1 MFEGRTRFTGTSV
14 RSPEMKLALARWI
27 HAVTRKA
34 KVREPK
40 RDRTRAFI
48 GGIPLALALSAGVLG
63 APTAHAAPC
72 SETPVASGTG
82 AATIYTVTFTTV
94 GACDWTPPAGVVS
107 VDVLLVSG
115 GGGGGGG
122 YSDGG
127 GGGGAGAEAKVVAGI
142 GVVSGTSYTVT
153 VGDGGLG
160 GGVYPTPLPG
170 SADNGASGGMSSFR
184 TQSAN
189 VGGGGSPGGVTT
201 GRGGNGG
208 DRGASGGT
216 TTESSG
222 GGGAGMSGAGSAATS
237 GSGGSG
243 SAGAVAASRSGLFS
257 GWADVYGGGGGGG
270 AGAGAGT
277 AGAGGSGGGASGG
290 VGVDGLSGTSNT
302 GGGGGGGGDGRPGGQ
317 GGSGIVVIKY
327 QVASVSPSTLTVNAT
342 VGQAITPTTFVLY
355 GVGATALNQR
365 CESTPG
371 TYDGTSATYELVP
384 GVTLDESTCVLSG
397 TPSAAA
403 STAAF
408 VIGGGGSATVPA
420 GGRSTV
426 TLTVSAGGGGGSG
439 GGSGGG
445 GSSSTPEPTPTPT
458 PTPTPSSVATTPP
471 VVEPIPPGSNPNIP
485 ASGVPLGASVYLVN
499 GEPQTVVVRP
509 DAPKDATA
517 IDVVGD
523 GFTMKLAGLGAN
535 GQPLGVTSDGA
546 LILQADRTAAVEG
559 TGFLPN
565 SDVNLY
571 TFSTPRFL
579 GTVKTDASGNF
590 KGTVPL
596 PMDIPAG
603 RHTLQSNGLA
613 PDGAVRSLSLGVLIS
628 ADKAPAKARTAKA
641 TVYFASGSSVLD
653 SKAKAS
659 LLAAARKIPKSA
671 TILSVLS
678 TGYVQG
684 TAFTGNDPKLSTAR
698 AVNAAAFLKLKGV
711 RGKSSVAVGRG
722 VAKES
727 GPTARRVEVV
737 IAYTVKR

>member
-1 MFEGRTRFTGTSV
+1 MIEGRTRFTGTPV
-14 RSPEMKLALARWI
+14 RRPEMKLALARWI

-34 KVREPK
+34 KLREPN

-48 GGIPLALALSAGVLG
+48 GGISLALALSAGVLG

-94 GACDWTPPAGVVS
+94 GVCDWTPPAGVVS

-160 GGVYPTPLPG
+160 GLLIP
-170 SADNGASGGMSSFR
+170 SADNGASGGMSSFH

-243 SAGAVAASRSGLFS
+243 SAGAVAASISGLFS

-270 AGAGAGT
+270 AGTGAGA

-342 VGQAITPTTFVLY
+342 VGQVITPTTFVLY
-355 GVGATALNQR
+355 GVGATALNQW

-426 TLTVSAGGGGGSG
+426 TLTVSAGGGGSG
-439 GGSGGG
+439 GGG
-445 GSSSTPEPTPTPT
+445 GSSSTPEPTPEPTPT
-458 PTPTPSSVATTPP
+458 PTPTPTASPAATTPP
-471 VVEPIPPGSNPNIP
+471 LLAPIPPGSNPNIP
-485 ASGVPLGASVYLVN
+485 TSGVPLGASVLLVN
-499 GEPQTVVVRP
+499 GESQTVVVRP

-559 TGFLPN
+559 AGFLPN

-579 GTVKTDASGNF
+579 GAVKTDASGNF

-596 PMDIPAG
+596 PTDIPAG

-613 PDGAVRSLSLGVLIS
+613 PDGAVRSLSLGVLLT
-628 ADKAPAKARTAKA
+628 ADKARAKARTAKA
-641 TVYFASGSSVLD
+641 TVYFNALSPALTSS
-653 SKAKAS
+653 AKAS
-659 LLAAARKIPKSA
+659 LKALVKGRAASA
-671 TILSVLS
+671 TRTLVV
-678 TGYVQG
+678 GYVQDSG
-684 TAFTGNDPKLSTAR
+684 LASNNQTLSAQR
-698 AVNAAAFLKLKGV
+698 AKTIAAYLRSLGLKGTV
-711 RGKSSVAVGRG
+711 VTQGDG

-727 GPTARRVEVV
+727 GAAGRKAEVTIRYRR
-737 IAYTVKR
+737 

>member
-1 MFEGRTRFTGTSV
+1 MS
-14 RSPEMKLALARWI
+14 RSI
-27 HAVTRKA
+27 SN
-34 KVREPK
+34 
-40 RDRTRAFI
+40 AFI
-48 GGIPLALALSAGVLG
+48 GGISLALTLGAGVLG

-72 SETPVASGTG
+72 IETPVASGTG

-94 GACDWTPPAGVVS
+94 GVCDWTPPAGVVL

-122 YSDGG
+122 QDAGTGG
-127 GGGGAGAEAKVVAGI
+127 GGGGAGAEAKVVAG
-142 GVVSGTSYTVT
+142 VNVASGAPLAIE

-160 GGVYPTPLPG
+160 GVPDFPGDTGDPSIVTRGSTVY
-170 SADNGASGGMSSFR
+170 
-184 TQSAN
+184 SAN
-189 VGGGGSPGGVTT
+189 TGGAGNPGAGGVGG
-201 GRGGNGG
+201 RGG
-208 DRGASGGT
+208 DRGATGGD
-216 TTESSG
+216 
-222 GGGAGMSGAGSAATS
+222 GATN
-237 GSGGSG
+237 
-243 SAGAVAASRSGLFS
+243 
-257 GWADVYGGGGGGG
+257 ADGGGGG
-270 AGAGAGT
+270 AGAGLGGGGASATNANGAAGT
-277 AGAGGSGGGASGG
+277 AGAVVASIPANSLFAGWAGVYGAS
-290 VGVDGLSGTSNT
+290 
-302 GGGGGGGGDGRPGGQ
+302 GGGGGGSGSAAGGLGGTGGAGAG
-317 GGSGIVVIKY
+317 GGSGSAGSTGASNTGAGGGGGGSNSAGGKGGSGLVIVKY
-327 QVASVSPSTLTVNAT
+327 QVASISPSTLTVNAT

-355 GVGATALNQR
+355 GVGAAPLDQW

-371 TYDGTSATYELVP
+371 TYDNASATYELVP

-426 TLTVSAGGGGGSG
+426 TLTVSAGGGGSG

-445 GSSSTPEPTPTPT
+445 GSSSSPEPTPTPT

-471 VVEPIPPGSNPNIP
+471 VVEPIAPGSNPNIP

-596 PMDIPAG
+596 PMDIPPG

-613 PDGAVRSLSLGVLIS
+613 PDGAVRSLSLGVLLS
-628 ADKAPAKARTAKA
+628 ADKVAGKPRTVKA
-641 TVYFASGSSVLD
+641 TVYFDALSAELTSS
-653 SKAKAS
+653 AKAS
-659 LLAAARKIPKSA
+659 LGALVKGRATSA
-671 TILSVLS
+671 TRTLVV
-678 TGYVQG
+678 GYVQDSG
-684 TAFTGNDPKLSTAR
+684 LASNNQTLSSQR
-698 AVNAAAFLKLKGV
+698 AKTIAAYLRSLGLKGAV
-711 RGKSSVAVGRG
+711 VTRGDG
-722 VAKES
+722 VARES
-727 GPTARRVEVV
+727 GAAGRKAVV
-737 IAYTVKR
+737 TIRYLR

>member
-1 MFEGRTRFTGTSV
+1 MS
-14 RSPEMKLALARWI
+14 RSI
-27 HAVTRKA
+27 SN
-34 KVREPK
+34 
-40 RDRTRAFI
+40 AFI
-48 GGIPLALALSAGVLG
+48 GGISLALTLGAGVLG

-72 SETPVASGTG
+72 IETPVASGTG

-160 GGVYPTPLPG
+160 GGVYPTPSPG
-170 SADNGASGGMSSFR
+170 AADNGASGDRSSFGI
-184 TQSAN
+184 QNAN
-189 VGGGGSPGGVTT
+189 GGGGGSPGGVPT

-216 TTESSG
+216 TTQSSG

-270 AGAGAGT
+270 AGVGAGA

-302 GGGGGGGGDGRPGGQ
+302 GGGGGGGGDGRPGGK

-355 GVGATALNQR
+355 GVGATPLNQW

-371 TYDGTSATYELVP
+371 TYDNASATYELVP

-426 TLTVSAGGGGGSG
+426 TLTVSAGGGGSG

-445 GSSSTPEPTPTPT
+445 GSSSSPEPTPTPT
-458 PTPTPSSVATTPP
+458 PTPSPSSVAATVP

-485 ASGVPLGASVYLVN
+485 TSGVPLGASVYLVN

-579 GTVKTDASGNF
+579 GTVKTDAAGNF

-596 PMDIPAG
+596 PTDIPPG

-613 PDGAVRSLSLGVLIS
+613 PDGAVRSLSLGVLLS
-628 ADKAPAKARTAKA
+628 ADKVAGKPRTVKAM
-641 TVYFASGSSVLD
+641 VYFDALSAELTST
-653 SKAKAS
+653 AKAS
-659 LLAAARKIPKSA
+659 LKELVKGRAASA
-671 TILSVLS
+671 TRTLVL
-678 TGYVQG
+678 GYVQDSG
-684 TAFTGNDPKLSTAR
+684 LTSNNQTLSSQR
-698 AVNAAAFLKLKGV
+698 AKTIAAYLRSLGLKGAV
-711 RGKSSVAVGRG
+711 VTRGDG
-722 VAKES
+722 VARES
-727 GPTARRVEVV
+727 GAAGRKAVV
-737 IAYTVKR
+737 TIRYLR

>member
-1 MFEGRTRFTGTSV
+1 MFEGRTRFTGTPV
-14 RSPEMKLALARWI
+14 RRPEMKLALARWI

-34 KVREPK
+34 KLREPN

-48 GGIPLALALSAGVLG
+48 GGISLALALSAGVLG

-72 SETPVASGTG
+72 IETPVASGTG

-94 GACDWTPPAGVVS
+94 GACDWTAPAGVVS
-107 VDVLLVSG
+107 IDVLLVSG

-142 GVVSGTSYTVT
+142 GVVSGSSYTVT

-170 SADNGASGGMSSFR
+170 SADNGASGGMSSFH

-189 VGGGGSPGGVTT
+189 GGGGGSPGGVTT

-243 SAGAVAASRSGLFS
+243 SAGAVAASISGLFS

-270 AGAGAGT
+270 AGTGAGA

-327 QVASVSPSTLTVNAT
+327 QVASISPSTLTVNAT

-355 GVGATALNQR
+355 GVGATALNQW

-371 TYDGTSATYELVP
+371 TYDGTSAYELVP
-384 GVTLDESTCVLSG
+384 GITLDENTCVLSG

-426 TLTVSAGGGGGSG
+426 TLTVSAGGGGSG
-439 GGSGGG
+439 GGG
-445 GSSSTPEPTPTPT
+445 GSSSTPEPTPEPTPT
-458 PTPTPSSVATTPP
+458 PTPAPTPSSVATTPP

-485 ASGVPLGASVYLVN
+485 TSGVPLGASVYLVN

-523 GFTMKLAGLGAN
+523 GFTMKLAGLGGN

-546 LILQADRTAAVEG
+546 LILQSDRTAAVEG

-596 PMDIPAG
+596 PTDIPAG

-613 PDGAVRSLSLGVLIS
+613 PDGAVRSLSLGVLLT
-628 ADKAPAKARTAKA
+628 ADKARVKARTAKA
-641 TVYFASGSSVLD
+641 TVYFNALSPELTSS
-653 SKAKAS
+653 AKAS
-659 LLAAARKIPKSA
+659 LKSLAKGRAASA
-671 TILSVLS
+671 TRTLVV
-678 TGYVQG
+678 GYVQDSG
-684 TAFTGNDPKLSTAR
+684 LASNNQTLSAQR
-698 AVNAAAFLKLKGV
+698 AKTIAAYLRSLGLKGTV
-711 RGKSSVAVGRG
+711 VTQGDG

-727 GPTARRVEVV
+727 GAAGRKAEVTIRYRR
-737 IAYTVKR
+737 